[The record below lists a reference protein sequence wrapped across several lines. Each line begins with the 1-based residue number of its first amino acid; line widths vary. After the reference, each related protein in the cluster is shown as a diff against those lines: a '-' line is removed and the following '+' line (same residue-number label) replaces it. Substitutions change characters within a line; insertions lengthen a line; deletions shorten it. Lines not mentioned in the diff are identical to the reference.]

1 MRRAVQL
8 AALGRG
14 GTLPNPVVGC
24 VVLDDEGRPLGE
36 GWHEAAGGPHAEV
49 VALRDAGPRARG
61 ATVVVTLEPCNHT
74 GRTGPC
80 TAALLAAGV
89 ARVVVAVPDP
99 SPVAGGGAAALR
111 AAGVAVEVGVLA
123 DEGEAVNEPWLTA
136 VRRRRP
142 FVTWKVATTLDGRVA
157 AADGTSRWITGE
169 AAREDVHRLRAEVDC
184 VLVGVGT
191 VLADDPSLTVRAPS
205 GEPLS
210 RQPLRVVADTAGR
223 TPPGARVLDTAA
235 ETWVATAE
243 EVGLAPDGRLDLP
256 ALLDELFRRERRHV
270 LLEGGP
276 RLAGAMWRDGLVDRV
291 LAYVAPALLGAGPSA
306 LEDAG
311 IATIGEA
318 ARLQL
323 DDVTRV
329 GDDVRL
335 TLRPIRAG
343 SAARR
348 LPGVEP
354 LALGDDGVPRVLRGL
369 DPALVDPEAG
379 ARGAGDQG
387 QAGQP

>member
-8 AALGRG
+8 AERGRA

-24 VVLDDEGRPLGE
+24 VVLDDEGRTVGE
-36 GWHEAAGGPHAEV
+36 GWHEVAGGPHAEV
-49 VALRDAGPRARG
+49 VALRQAGARAHG
-61 ATVVVTLEPCNHT
+61 ATVVVTLEPCHHT

-80 TAALLAAGV
+80 TGALLAAGV

-111 AAGVAVEVGVLA
+111 ASGIAVEVGVLS
-123 DEGEAVNEPWLTA
+123 DEAEAVNEPWLTA

-157 AADGTSRWITGE
+157 AADGTSRWITGG
-169 AAREDVHRLRAEVDC
+169 AARTDVHRLRAEVDC
-184 VLVGVGT
+184 VLAGVGT

-205 GEPLS
+205 GEPLP
-210 RQPLRVVADTAGR
+210 RQPLRVVADSAGR
-223 TPPGARVLDTAA
+223 TPPESRVLDTAA
-235 ETWVATAE
+235 ETWVATAA
-243 EVGLAPDGRLDLP
+243 EVGRAPDGHLDLP

-276 RLAGAMWRDGLVDRV
+276 RLAGAMWRNGLVDRV
-291 LAYVAPALLGAGPSA
+291 VAYIAPALLGAGPSA

-311 IATIGEA
+311 ITTIGDA
-318 ARLQL
+318 ARLRL
-323 DDVTRV
+323 DDVTRL

-335 TLRPIRAG
+335 TLRP
-343 SAARR
+343 
-348 LPGVEP
+348 
-354 LALGDDGVPRVLRGL
+354 
-369 DPALVDPEAG
+369 VDRP
-379 ARGAGDQG
+379 
-387 QAGQP
+387 